1 MGVQLAC
8 FSSKILL
15 DFITANLTK
24 AFHLGDIV
32 AMFKRWLI
40 GGWCFWAV
48 VVSWQITI
56 AQQKNLSGLFKT
68 APHVWLNDSL
78 QTPLRPRLYLHG
90 RWQVSSPKPQF
101 SGEAVLPATF
111 AFEGEVEFQRSV
123 RLDST
128 FMNRPLRLVM
138 QGAHYAT
145 QVRVN
150 GELIGSHQGGYTPF
164 AVDLRPERLF
174 FDKENILRLTVSNV
188 LSPLQTLPPKHRPY
202 GWLNEGGIGREIYL
216 EALPEIFIEK
226 TKLSYSLAP
235 QAVAVNLEAELR
247 LQKKLTPE
255 ETAGLAAVLEIWDAA
270 RQKKLAASA
279 PLPLT
284 AGDRLEQKIT
294 LDCQLNQPALWSPA
308 TPNLYALHVALLRHN
323 NVVDESWENTGF
335 RKIEI
340 VNRHLHVNG
349 EPYIA
354 RGVNWIEDYGRHS
367 ALLDT
372 TRLRQLL
379 AAVKELGANT
389 IRVVGRPPHP
399 LLPELCDRAGL
410 FLLEELPLYHLT
422 EAHFQQPQFFELAE
436 QQAREMILRD
446 AAHPSVL
453 AWGVSVNSAVLGPGM
468 KNNFKAFCDELRQI
482 DNRRLY
488 AVAPLNWMADWEALV
503 DFVLPDLFEAEN
515 ANAITTALNRGNK
528 PILPIIGFWAAPV
541 EVREKAAS
549 SVEDEQRQ
557 FTRLDEALK
566 KFDGAPQF
574 AGYFIQALTDW
585 PAAMPSLALGAQAG
599 RLPHTAS
606 DTDGVSSTVF
616 VHPAGIINSS
626 GQRRPVF
633 QLAQAFNRGDR
644 RPMMMP
650 RHIATIYP
658 QEYPIVGLAVALVL
672 LFYLNRD
679 RRLRGNLQR
688 MFVHPH
694 GFYVDINENRK
705 VPLFLSALLGVAEGC
720 IIALL
725 LSGFCYAN
733 RTNLAFDQFL
743 NLLIGDPAWKARVVW
758 LIWHPSWFIAVVTAG
773 LFALG
778 LAAAVVMRILGFFLG
793 RSLPMTQYFT
803 FVFWTA
809 SNLLVLGMIAPFF
822 YRLLLYKDFS
832 APLLFLITAVLLW
845 LAARFFRGMRVIYTM
860 SIPRTMIIFGILVGG
875 LVLSLVL
882 YYQRNEALLEY
893 GKYYWQMLETGL

>member
-1 MGVQLAC
+1 
-8 FSSKILL
+8 
-15 DFITANLTK
+15 
-24 AFHLGDIV
+24 
-32 AMFKRWLI
+32 MFTRWLI
-40 GGWCFWAV
+40 GGWCFLALAASSELTV
-48 VVSWQITI
+48 
-56 AQQKNLSGLFKT
+56 AQQKNLSRLFKT
-68 APHVWLNDSL
+68 APHFWQNDSL

-90 RWQVSSPKPQF
+90 RWQVSSQKPQF
-101 SGEAVLPATF
+101 SGEAELPATF

-164 AVDLRPERLF
+164 AVDLRAERLF
-174 FDKENILRLTVSNV
+174 FDKENLLRLTVSNV

-226 TKLSYSLAP
+226 TKLSYNLAP
-235 QAVAVNLEAELR
+235 QAAAINLEADLR
-247 LQKKLTPE
+247 LQKKPTPE
-255 ETAGLAAVLEIWDAA
+255 ETAGLIMVLEIWDAA
-270 RQKKLAASA
+270 RLKKLAASA

-284 AGDRLEQKIT
+284 AGDRLEQTVT
-294 LDCQLNQPALWSPA
+294 LNCQLNQPALWSPA
-308 TPNLYALHVALLRHN
+308 TPNLYALHVALLRQN
-323 NVVDESWENTGF
+323 NVIDESWESIGF
-335 RKIEI
+335 RKIDI
-340 VNRHLHVNG
+340 INQHLHVNG
-349 EPYIA
+349 EPYVVA
-354 RGVNWIEDYGRHS
+354 GVNWIEDYGSDS

-379 AAVKELGANT
+379 AAVKEVGANT
-389 IRVVGRPPHP
+389 IRVVGRPPHL

-453 AWGVSVNSAVLGPGM
+453 AWGVAVNSLMRAPEAR
-468 KNNFKAFCDELRQI
+468 KSFNDFCLALRRL
-482 DNRRLY
+482 DGRPLY
-488 AVAPLNWMADWEALV
+488 AVTPLNWMADWEPLV
-503 DFVLPDLFEAEN
+503 DFILPDLFETEN
-515 ANAITTALNRGNK
+515 ANAISTALDRSHK
-528 PILPIIGFWAAPV
+528 PVLPIIGFWAGAAPV
-541 EVREKAAS
+541 EVRDEATGSA
-549 SVEDEQRQ
+549 EAEQRQ
-557 FTRLDEALK
+557 FARLDEALK

-574 AGYFIQALTDW
+574 AGYFIQAMTDW

-599 RLPHTAS
+599 RLPRAAS
-606 DTDGVSSTVF
+606 DTGVVSSTVF
-616 VHPAGIINSS
+616 VHPAGIISSS

-633 QLAQAFNRGDR
+633 QLVQAFNRGDR
-644 RPMMMP
+644 RPMMMA
-650 RHIATIYP
+650 RSDASVYP
-658 QEYPIVGLAVALVL
+658 QEYPIVGLAVVLLL

-705 VPLFLSALLGVAEGC
+705 VPPFLSALLGVAEGC

-733 RTNLAFDQFL
+733 RTNLVFDQFL

-758 LIWHPSWFIAVVTAG
+758 LIWHPSWFIAIVTAG

-778 LAAAVVMRILGFFLG
+778 LVAAVVMRILAFFLG
-793 RSLPMTQYFT
+793 RSLPVMQYFT

-809 SNLLVLGMIAPFF
+809 SNLLVLGIIAPFF
-822 YRLLLYKDFS
+822 YRLLLYKDFA
-832 APLLFLITAVLLW
+832 APLLFLISAVLLW

-882 YYQRNEALLEY
+882 YYQRHEALFEY
-893 GKYYWQMLETGL
+893 GKYYWRMLEVGM

>member
-1 MGVQLAC
+1 
-8 FSSKILL
+8 
-15 DFITANLTK
+15 
-24 AFHLGDIV
+24 
-32 AMFKRWLI
+32 MFTRWLI
-40 GGWCFWAV
+40 GGWCLWV
-48 VVSWQITI
+48 VAASWEPTL
-56 AQQKNLSGLFKT
+56 AQQKSLSGLFKT

-90 RWQVSSPKPQF
+90 RWQVSSQSPQF
-101 SGEAVLPATF
+101 SGEAELPATF
-111 AFEGEVEFQRSV
+111 AFEGEVEFQRSI

-138 QGAHYAT
+138 QGANYAT
-145 QVRVN
+145 QVRLN

-164 AVDLRPERLF
+164 VVDLRPERLF
-174 FDKENILRLTVSNV
+174 FDKENVLRLTVSNV

-226 TKLSYSLAP
+226 TRLNYTLAP
-235 QAVAVNLEAELR
+235 QAVVINLEVDLR

-270 RQKKLAASA
+270 RRKKLAASA

-284 AGDRLEQKIT
+284 AGDRLEQKVA

-308 TPNLYALHVALLRHN
+308 TPNLYALHVTLLRQN
-323 NVVDESWENTGF
+323 NLIDESWENTGF

-340 VNRHLHVNG
+340 VDRRLHVNG
-349 EPYIA
+349 EPYIV
-354 RGVNWIEDYGRHS
+354 RGANWIEDYGRHS

-372 TRLRQLL
+372 TRLRELL

-389 IRVVGRPPHP
+389 IRVAGRPPHP

-422 EAHFQQPQFFELAE
+422 QAHFQQPQFFELAK

-453 AWGVSVNSAVLGPGM
+453 AWGVAVNSAMLAPTA
-468 KNNFKAFCDELRQI
+468 KNNFKSFCDDLQQL

-488 AVAPLNWMADWEALV
+488 AVAPLNWMADWEQLV
-503 DFVLPDLFEAEN
+503 DFILPDLFETEN
-515 ANAITTALNRGNK
+515 ANAITAALNRSEKSNK
-528 PILPIIGFWAAPV
+528 PVLPIIGFWAAPV

-549 SVEDEQRQ
+549 SAEGEQRQ

-566 KFDGAPQF
+566 KFDGATQF

-585 PAAMPSLALGAQAG
+585 PAAMPSLALGAQGG
-599 RLPHTAS
+599 RLPHAAS
-606 DTDGVSSTVF
+606 SMVF
-616 VHPAGIINSS
+616 AHPAGIISS
-626 GQRRPVF
+626 NGQRRPAF
-633 QLAQAFNRGDR
+633 QLVQAFNRGDR
-644 RPMMMP
+644 RPMIMP
-650 RHIATIYP
+650 RNVATVYP
-658 QEYPIVGLAVALVL
+658 QEYPIVGLAVVLVL

-705 VPLFLSALLGVAEGC
+705 VPPFLSALLGVAEGC

-733 RTNLAFDQFL
+733 RTNLVFDQFL

-758 LIWHPSWFIAVVTAG
+758 LIWHPSWFIAVVTSG

-793 RSLPMTQYFT
+793 RSLPVMQYFT
-803 FVFWTA
+803 FVFWTS
-809 SNLLVLGMIAPFF
+809 SNLLVLSMIAPFF

-845 LAARFFRGMRVIYTM
+845 LVARFFRGMRVIYTM
-860 SIPRTMIIFGILVGG
+860 SVPRMMIIFGILVGG
-875 LVLSLVL
+875 LVLSLVF
-882 YYQRNEALLEY
+882 YYQRNEAFFEY
-893 GKYYWQMLETGL
+893 GKYYWQMLEGGKQ